1 MENSVPARLK
11 HVDAPCSPEIEL
23 RTLSA
28 LIHLGNPNEL
38 RVQQAMLKLN
48 RDCFLSIENRII
60 FELIEKL
67 FAKKESF
74 DFVDFITLVPTEHYE
89 LVTSMV
95 QEEYL
100 STNLLEHDVEKLL
113 TYRAFRKQLRTF
125 VNAANYSLE
134 ALTPEDS
141 LEVISEHLQELSK
154 SHSTTRKSY
163 LRAYETIADE
173 FLSEDYEDN
182 TEIQVDIPGLPPVPN
197 RSLITIA
204 GRSGHG
210 KTFFGLH
217 LMDKLIDAIP
227 NRQTIYFNLEMDE
240 RVMMERHATLL
251 GIKGNSRKDRIANGI
266 ATLLP
271 KNVSLV
277 SEPMMTIEEIETESR
292 LASLRQP
299 IAVIVVDYLGLI
311 RSKSRSERKD
321 LEQGDIAKRL
331 AALSL
336 ELNCIVIALIQV
348 NREFKNR
355 PIGQRCPVT
364 SDASES
370 MGSVHSSSW
379 WIGIDQPQAD
389 SDDLEWRDQFLV
401 ACRKNRG
408 DAGLFNLILQFKYG
422 MFSKWERPFCAGYIK
437 SEPDGF

>member
-1 MENSVPARLK
+1 MLTSLP
-11 HVDAPCSPEIEL
+11 HVLPPHSTEIEL

-28 LIHLGNPNEL
+28 MIHLGDPSL
-38 RVQQAMLKLN
+38 LKVQKAMLKLE
-48 RDCFLSIENRII
+48 RECFNDSDNRII

-67 FAKKESF
+67 FAKKQPF
-74 DFVDFITLVPTEHYE
+74 DFVDFISLVPTEQYN

-95 QEEYL
+95 HDDYV
-100 STNLLEHDVEKLL
+100 STNWLERDVEKLL
-113 TYRAFRKQLRTF
+113 TYRALRKQLKIL
-125 VNAANYSLE
+125 VNAVNSSLE
-134 ALTPEDS
+134 ATTPEDS
-141 LEVISEHLQELSK
+141 IEAISEKLQEITK
-154 SHSTTRKSY
+154 SHRATRKSY
-163 LRAYETIADE
+163 LRSYEVIADE
-173 FLSEDYEDN
+173 FLAEDYEDN
-182 TEIQVDIPGLPPVPN
+182 TEIPVDIPGLPPVPN
-197 RSLITIA
+197 RALITIA

-210 KTFFGLH
+210 KTFFALH

-227 NRQTIYFNLEMDE
+227 GKQTIYFNLEMDE

-251 GIKGNSRKDRIANGI
+251 GIKGDSRKSRISNGI

-277 SEPMMTIEEIETESR
+277 SEPMMTIDEIETESR

-311 RSKSRSERKD
+311 RSKARSERKD

-336 ELNCIVIALIQV
+336 ELNCVVIALIQV

-389 SDDLEWRDQFLV
+389 SSDSEWRDQFLV
-401 ACRKNRG
+401 ECRKNRG
-408 DAGLFNLILQFKYG
+408 DAGLFSLKLKFKYG
-422 MFSKWERPFCAGYIK
+422 MFSKWERPFCSGYAK
-437 SEPDGF
+437 PEPDGF